1 MSLKSLIDKTLSKQ
15 PLVKPSR
22 TKKRNAQP
30 EAIEQERVIK
40 WARDN
45 ENNYPFLWLLH
56 SSLNGVK
63 LSKNQAG
70 RAKTQGMLSGVPDL
84 FLPVPKNGFHG
95 LYIEM
100 KSEKGRVTENQHWF
114 LTNAESLGYKIA
126 VCYSAKEAISA
137 IQAYYDQETI
147 KGTTQDLPCLK
158 TQNKAYSEGCCE
170 SH

>member
-15 PLVKPSR
+15 PLIKPSR

-84 FLPVPKNGFHG
+84 FLPVPKKGFHG
-95 LYIEM
+95 LFIEM
-100 KSEKGRVTENQHWF
+100 KSQQGRVSVSQSRF
-114 LTNAESLGYKIA
+114 LSVTNELGYQSI
-126 VCYSAKEAISA
+126 VCYSSKDAIEKIKE
-137 IQAYYDQETI
+137 Y
-147 KGTTQDLPCLK
+147 LK
-158 TQNKAYSEGCCE
+158 NVTHG
-170 SH
+170 

>member
-1 MSLKSLIDKTLSKQ
+1 MTLKSLIDKTLSKQ

-22 TKKRNAQP
+22 TKNANAQP

-70 RAKTQGMLSGVPDL
+70 G
-84 FLPVPKNGFHG
+84 
-95 LYIEM
+95 
-100 KSEKGRVTENQHWF
+100 
-114 LTNAESLGYKIA
+114 
-126 VCYSAKEAISA
+126 
-137 IQAYYDQETI
+137 
-147 KGTTQDLPCLK
+147 
-158 TQNKAYSEGCCE
+158 QNTRNVKRCP
-170 SH
+170 

>member
-1 MSLKSLIDKTLSKQ
+1 MSLKSLIDKALSKQ

-22 TKKRNAQP
+22 TKQRNAQP
-30 EAIEQERVIK
+30 EAIEQEKVIK

-100 KSEKGRVTENQHWF
+100 KSEKGRVSVSQNRF
-114 LTNAESLGYKIA
+114 LSVTNELGYQSI
-126 VCYSAKEAISA
+126 VCYSSEDAIEK
-137 IQAYYDQETI
+137 INEY
-147 KGTTQDLPCLK
+147 LK
-158 TQNKAYSEGCCE
+158 NAN
-170 SH
+170 HVR